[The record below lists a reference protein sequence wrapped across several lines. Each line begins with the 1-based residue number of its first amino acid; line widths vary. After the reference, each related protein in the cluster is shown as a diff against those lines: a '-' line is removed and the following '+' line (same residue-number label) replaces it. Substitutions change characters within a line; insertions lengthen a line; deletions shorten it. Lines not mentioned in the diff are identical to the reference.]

1 MPNKSENEKIY
12 PLIQTEI
19 QRYVMA
25 HLMPQCTSE
34 PLRFSERELARTLKV
49 NRLTVH
55 RAAEE
60 MLRRG
65 YLIQIPGRRGLFLNP
80 DCKTSFLSEKYY
92 GVLFGKGSVPVLTM
106 EENQILKGFF
116 TAGQNETYI
125 DCQFLT
131 LTGQSSERIAMEIMS
146 YPLHAL
152 IWFFPRP
159 EMYPVIDLLMEKS
172 LPLAIVNP
180 VKDSRIVPYRTN
192 SITIDYSAIGRMFA
206 EKVLESGF
214 RKVIFAGLKSPV
226 FASFRQT
233 LADTKFPFS
242 ASDFIEYTPENHDP
256 EKLVSLIRKR
266 KTELVVSDGMVFH
279 DLKKLVDL
287 TGLSGPHFL
296 LMPFHYVKKQAAVH
310 PDYRLI
316 FPDFSFDDL
325 LTAIGKNL
333 AAKLAVDAPA
343 AHFPNETL
351 SVIKPN
357 KINERNLL

>member
-92 GVLFGKGSVPVLTM
+92 GILFEDGRVPILTM
-106 EENQILKGFF
+106 QVNQILKGFF
-116 TAGQNETYI
+116 AAGQNETYI

-131 LTGQSSERIAMEIMS
+131 LTGQSYERIAMEIMS

-152 IWFFPRP
+152 FWFFPRP

-172 LPLAIVNP
+172 LPLAIVNT
-180 VKDSRIVPYRTN
+180 VTDSRIVPYRTN

-226 FASFRQT
+226 FASFQQ
-233 LADTKFPFS
+233 AMSDSKFPFS
-242 ASDFIEYTPENHDP
+242 SSDFIEYTPLNHDP
-256 EKLVSLIRKR
+256 DKLVSLIRKR

-296 LMPFHYVKKQAAVH
+296 LMPFQYVKKQAAVH

-325 LTAIGKNL
+325 LTAIGNNL
-333 AAKLAVDAPA
+333 ANRFSVDSPPTR
-343 AHFPNETL
+343 FPNEPL
-351 SVIKPN
+351 IVSDFIKN
-357 KINERNLL
+357 Q

>member
-60 MLRRG
+60 LLRRE
-65 YLIQIPGRRGLFLNP
+65 YLIRIPGRRGLFLNP
-80 DCKTSFLSEKYY
+80 DCQASLMEEKYY

-116 TAGQNETYI
+116 AAGQNETYI

-131 LTGQSSERIAMEIMS
+131 LTGQSSERVATEIQS

-152 IWFFPRP
+152 IWFFPPP

-180 VKDSRIVPYRTN
+180 IKDSRINPYPSNT
-192 SITIDYSAIGRMFA
+192 ITIDYSTIGRTFA
-206 EKVLESGF
+206 EKVLQTGF
-214 RKVIFAGLKSPV
+214 RKVLFAGLKSPV
-226 FASFRQT
+226 FEGFRQT
-233 LADTKFPFS
+233 LADAAFPFS

-279 DLKKLVDL
+279 DLKRIARL
-287 TGLSGPHFL
+287 TGFSGLHFL
-296 LMPFHYVKKQAAVH
+296 LQPFRYVKNLAAAH
-310 PDYRLI
+310 PEYPLL
-316 FPDFSFDDL
+316 FPDFSFDNL
-325 LTAIGKNL
+325 LTAIGKKL
-333 AAKLAVDAPA
+333 AARLAVDAPA
-343 AHFPNETL
+343 LRFPNETL
-351 SVIKPN
+351 TVIKLS
-357 KINERNLL
+357 KQ

>member
-12 PLIQTEI
+12 PLVQTEI

-55 RAAEE
+55 RAAEDL
-60 MLRRG
+60 LRRE
-65 YLIQIPGRRGLFLNP
+65 YLIRIPGRRGLFLNP
-80 DCKTSFLSEKYY
+80 DCQASGRGEKYY
-92 GVLFGKGSVPVLTM
+92 GVLTNNGEIPVMVRDT
-106 EENQILKGFF
+106 NQILKGFLD
-116 TAGQNETYI
+116 AAQNFSYI
-125 DCQFLT
+125 DCQFLS
-131 LTGQSSERIAMEIMS
+131 LTARTPERMVSEIIS

-152 IWFFPRP
+152 IWFFPP
-159 EMYPVIDLLMEKS
+159 PQMYPVIDLLLEKS

-180 VKDSRIVPYRTN
+180 VKNSCIVPYRTN

-226 FASFRQT
+226 FGSFRQT

-242 ASDFIEYTPENHDP
+242 ASDFIEYTPKNHDP

-266 KTELVVSDGMVFH
+266 KTELVVSDGMLFH
-279 DLKKLVDL
+279 DLGKLSRLLDFSAL
-287 TGLSGPHFL
+287 QFL
-296 LMPFHYVKKQAAVH
+296 LLPMRHVKTYVAEH
-310 PDYRLI
+310 PEWHVL
-316 FPDFSFDDL
+316 FPDFDFDSML
-325 LTAIGKNL
+325 EYTGKILSRKIGGE
-333 AAKLAVDAPA
+333 VSEIC
-343 AHFPNETL
+343 FRNETTPL
-351 SVIKPN
+351 VCRKT
-357 KINERNLL
+357 R